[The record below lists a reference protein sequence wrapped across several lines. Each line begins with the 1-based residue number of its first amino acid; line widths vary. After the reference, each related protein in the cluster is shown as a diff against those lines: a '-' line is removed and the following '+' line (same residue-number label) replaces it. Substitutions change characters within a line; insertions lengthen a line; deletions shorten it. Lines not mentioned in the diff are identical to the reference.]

1 MKIEIKYREKL
12 ELRQTSSKPKAEFAS
27 QQCRNFY
34 KGN

>member
-27 QQCRNFY
+27 QQHS
-34 KGN
+34 KIEVLW

>member
-1 MKIEIKYREKL
+1 MNVKMKYIKL
-12 ELRQTSSKPKAEFAS
+12 ELTQTSSKPKAEFAS

>member
-12 ELRQTSSKPKAEFAS
+12 ELRQTSSKPKAEFAL

>member
-1 MKIEIKYREKL
+1 MNVKIKYIEKL

-34 KGN
+34 KEN

>member
-12 ELRQTSSKPKAEFAS
+12 ELRQTSSKSKAEFAS